1 MIIFLIKLYL
11 AFVVIDTMLVVL
23 YRYLMKR
30 ELESKEIDE
39 ITKYQVDT
47 EDKLRDDVRS
57 TGKTQDEVESIIDFV
72 YNNLELIQIMLIII
86 PLLNIVTFIGLM
98 RSILEIIE
106 YVITL
111 IVIRKIGIESSIIIM
126 IRSDLYGYFSN

>member
-11 AFVVIDTMLVVL
+11 AFVVIDTVLVVL

-39 ITKYQVDT
+39 IIKNQVDI

-57 TGKTQDEVESIIDFV
+57 TGRTQDEVEGIIDFV
-72 YNNLELIQIMLIII
+72 YNNLELIQIMLIIV

-98 RSILEIIE
+98 RNVLEIIE
-106 YVITL
+106 
-111 IVIRKIGIESSIIIM
+111 G
-126 IRSDLYGYFSN
+126 

>member
-1 MIIFLIKLYL
+1 MVIFLIKLYL

-39 ITKYQVDT
+39 IIKNQVDI

-57 TGKTQDEVESIIDFV
+57 TGRTQDEVEGIIDFV
-72 YNNLELIQIMLIII
+72 YNNLELIQIMLIIV
-86 PLLNIVTFIGLM
+86 PLLNIVTYIGLM
-98 RSILEIIE
+98 RSILEII
-106 YVITL
+106 
-111 IVIRKIGIESSIIIM
+111 KS
-126 IRSDLYGYFSN
+126 

>member
-11 AFVVIDTMLVVL
+11 AFVVIDTVLVVL

-39 ITKYQVDT
+39 IIKNQVDI

-57 TGKTQDEVESIIDFV
+57 TGKTQDEIEGIIDFV

-86 PLLNIVTFIGLM
+86 PLLNIITYIGLM
-98 RSILEIIE
+98 RSILEII
-106 YVITL
+106 
-111 IVIRKIGIESSIIIM
+111 KS
-126 IRSDLYGYFSN
+126 

>member
-1 MIIFLIKLYL
+1 MVIFLIKLYL

-23 YRYLMKR
+23 YRYLVKR

-39 ITKYQVDT
+39 IIKNQVDI

-57 TGKTQDEVESIIDFV
+57 TGRTQEEVEGIIDFV
-72 YNNLELIQIMLIII
+72 YNNLELIQIMLIIV
-86 PLLNIVTFIGLM
+86 PLLNIITFIGLM

-106 YVITL
+106 
-111 IVIRKIGIESSIIIM
+111 S
-126 IRSDLYGYFSN
+126 

>member
-39 ITKYQVDT
+39 IIKNQVDI

-57 TGKTQDEVESIIDFV
+57 TGKTQDEVEGVIDFV

-86 PLLNIVTFIGLM
+86 PLLNIITYIGLM
-98 RSILEIIE
+98 RNILEIIE
-106 YVITL
+106 NNLV
-111 IVIRKIGIESSIIIM
+111 
-126 IRSDLYGYFSN
+126 

>member
-11 AFVVIDTMLVVL
+11 AFVVIDTMLAVL

-39 ITKYQVDT
+39 MIKYQVDI
-47 EDKLRDDVRS
+47 EDKLRDDIRS
-57 TGKTQDEVESIIDFV
+57 IGKTQEEVEGVIDFV
-72 YNNLELIQIMLIII
+72 YNNLELIQIMLIIV

-98 RSILEIIE
+98 RSILEII
-106 YVITL
+106 
-111 IVIRKIGIESSIIIM
+111 KG
-126 IRSDLYGYFSN
+126 

>member
-11 AFVVIDTMLVVL
+11 AFVVIDTVLVVL

-39 ITKYQVDT
+39 IIKNQVDI

-57 TGKTQDEVESIIDFV
+57 TGRTQDEVEGIIDFV

-86 PLLNIVTFIGLM
+86 PLLNIITYIGLM
-98 RSILEIIE
+98 RNILEIIE
-106 YVITL
+106 
-111 IVIRKIGIESSIIIM
+111 S
-126 IRSDLYGYFSN
+126 

>member
-1 MIIFLIKLYL
+1 MIVFLIKLYL

-39 ITKYQVDT
+39 IIKNQVDI

-57 TGKTQDEVESIIDFV
+57 TGRTQEEVEGVIDFV
-72 YNNLELIQIMLIII
+72 YNNLELIQIMLIIV
-86 PLLNIVTFIGLM
+86 PLLNIVTYIGLM
-98 RSILEIIE
+98 RSILEII
-106 YVITL
+106 
-111 IVIRKIGIESSIIIM
+111 K
-126 IRSDLYGYFSN
+126 D

>member
-11 AFVVIDTMLVVL
+11 AFVVIDTVLVVL

-39 ITKYQVDT
+39 IIKDQVNI

-57 TGKTQDEVESIIDFV
+57 TGRTQEEVEGIIDFV
-72 YNNLELIQIMLIII
+72 YNNLELIQIMLIIVQ
-86 PLLNIVTFIGLM
+86 LLNIVTYIGLM
-98 RSILEIIE
+98 RSILEII
-106 YVITL
+106 
-111 IVIRKIGIESSIIIM
+111 KS
-126 IRSDLYGYFSN
+126 

>member
-11 AFVVIDTMLVVL
+11 AFVVIDTVLVVL

-39 ITKYQVDT
+39 IIKNQMDI

-57 TGKTQDEVESIIDFV
+57 TGKTQDEIEGIIDFV
-72 YNNLELIQIMLIII
+72 Y
-86 PLLNIVTFIGLM
+86 
-98 RSILEIIE
+98 RIL
-106 YVITL
+106 
-111 IVIRKIGIESSIIIM
+111 
-126 IRSDLYGYFSN
+126 YF

>member
-1 MIIFLIKLYL
+1 MVIFLIKLYL

-39 ITKYQVDT
+39 IIKNQVDI

-57 TGKTQDEVESIIDFV
+57 TGKTQDEVEGIIDFV

-86 PLLNIVTFIGLM
+86 PLLNIITYIGLM
-98 RSILEIIE
+98 RNILEIIE
-106 YVITL
+106 
-111 IVIRKIGIESSIIIM
+111 K
-126 IRSDLYGYFSN
+126 

>member
-11 AFVVIDTMLVVL
+11 AFVVIDTVLVVL

-39 ITKYQVDT
+39 IIKDQVDI

-57 TGKTQDEVESIIDFV
+57 TGKTQDEVEGIINFV
-72 YNNLELIQIMLIII
+72 YNNLELIQIMLIIV
-86 PLLNIVTFIGLM
+86 PLLNIVTYIGLM
-98 RSILEIIE
+98 RSILEII
-106 YVITL
+106 
-111 IVIRKIGIESSIIIM
+111 KG
-126 IRSDLYGYFSN
+126 

>member
-39 ITKYQVDT
+39 IIKNQVDI
-47 EDKLRDDVRS
+47 EDKLIDDVRS
-57 TGKTQDEVESIIDFV
+57 TGRTQEEVEGIIDFV
-72 YNNLELIQIMLIII
+72 YNNLELIQIMLIIV
-86 PLLNIVTFIGLM
+86 PLLNIVTYIGLL
-98 RSILEIIE
+98 RSILEII
-106 YVITL
+106 
-111 IVIRKIGIESSIIIM
+111 KG
-126 IRSDLYGYFSN
+126 

>member
-1 MIIFLIKLYL
+1 MVIFLIKLYL

-39 ITKYQVDT
+39 IIKNQVDI

-57 TGKTQDEVESIIDFV
+57 TGRTQDEVEGIIDFV
-72 YNNLELIQIMLIII
+72 YNNLELIQIMLIIV
-86 PLLNIVTFIGLM
+86 PLLNIVTYIGLM
-98 RSILEIIE
+98 RSVLEIIE
-106 YVITL
+106 NNLV
-111 IVIRKIGIESSIIIM
+111 
-126 IRSDLYGYFSN
+126 

>member
-1 MIIFLIKLYL
+1 MVIFLIKLYL

-39 ITKYQVDT
+39 IIKNQVDI

-57 TGKTQDEVESIIDFV
+57 TGRTQEEVEGIIDFV
-72 YNNLELIQIMLIII
+72 YNNLELIQIMLIIV
-86 PLLNIVTFIGLM
+86 PLLNIVNYIGLM
-98 RSILEIIE
+98 RNILEIIE
-106 YVITL
+106 NNLV
-111 IVIRKIGIESSIIIM
+111 
-126 IRSDLYGYFSN
+126 

>member
-1 MIIFLIKLYL
+1 MAIFLIKLYS

-39 ITKYQVDT
+39 IIKNQVDI
-47 EDKLRDDVRS
+47 EDKLRDEVRS
-57 TGKTQDEVESIIDFV
+57 TGKTQEEVEGVIDFV

-86 PLLNIVTFIGLM
+86 PLLNIITFIGLM
-98 RSILEIIE
+98 RNVLEIIE
-106 YVITL
+106 NNLV
-111 IVIRKIGIESSIIIM
+111 
-126 IRSDLYGYFSN
+126 

>member
-11 AFVVIDTMLVVL
+11 AFVVIDTVLVVL

-39 ITKYQVDT
+39 IIKNQVDI

-57 TGKTQDEVESIIDFV
+57 TGRTQDEVEGIIDFV
-72 YNNLELIQIMLIII
+72 YNNLELIQIMLIIV
-86 PLLNIVTFIGLM
+86 PLLNIVTYIGLM

-106 YVITL
+106 NNLV
-111 IVIRKIGIESSIIIM
+111 
-126 IRSDLYGYFSN
+126 

>member
-1 MIIFLIKLYL
+1 MVIFLIKLYL

-39 ITKYQVDT
+39 IIKNQVDI

-57 TGKTQDEVESIIDFV
+57 TGRTQDEVEGIIDFV
-72 YNNLELIQIMLIII
+72 YNNLELIQIMLIIV
-86 PLLNIVTFIGLM
+86 PLLNIVTYIGLM
-98 RSILEIIE
+98 RSILEIIKGWFR
-106 YVITL
+106 L
-111 IVIRKIGIESSIIIM
+111 G
-126 IRSDLYGYFSN
+126 L

>member
-11 AFVVIDTMLVVL
+11 AFVVIDTVLVVL

-39 ITKYQVDT
+39 IIKNQVDI

-57 TGKTQDEVESIIDFV
+57 TGKTQDEVEGVIDFV
-72 YNNLELIQIMLIII
+72 YNNLELIQIMLIIV
-86 PLLNIVTFIGLM
+86 PLLNIVTYIGLM
-98 RSILEIIE
+98 RNILEIIE
-106 YVITL
+106 
-111 IVIRKIGIESSIIIM
+111 K
-126 IRSDLYGYFSN
+126 